1 MKKTLLF
8 TGIMAQVG
16 TFATVAFLLWYLTSV
31 DAIEILY
38 VSELLSAFI
47 SLPALLR
54 LEEFDE

>member
-1 MKKTLLF
+1 MKKALLF

-16 TFATVAFLLWYLTSV
+16 TFATVALLLWYLTSV
-31 DAIEILY
+31 DAIEILC

>member
-1 MKKTLLF
+1 MKKALLF

-16 TFATVAFLLWYLTSV
+16 TFATVALLLWCLTSV
-31 DAIEILY
+31 DAIEILC

>member
-1 MKKTLLF
+1 MKKALLF

-31 DAIEILY
+31 DAIEILCF
-38 VSELLSAFI
+38 SELLSAFI